1 MKYFLT
7 LLTVKFLLF
16 FCFFAKAE
24 EVYIV
29 AKVNQTPITNV
40 DLNERIE
47 MLRVVMPNFTQYKP
61 EQQQMVA
68 LQNLVQDALKQEYIK
83 RVDFE
88 LSNEEKKLY
97 RESALEMLKSIKVN
111 NPQDFMRH
119 HSDFFA
125 SEILWQGVVEKTIKP
140 KINISDA
147 TLASIHEKQPNIP
160 KEKLREMIIAQQ
172 VETQTMQI
180 LESLRKVSV
189 IEINQ
194 H

>member
-1 MKYFLT
+1 LF
-7 LLTVKFLLF
+7 F
-16 FCFFAKAE
+16 FCFSVTAE

-29 AKVNQTPITNV
+29 AKVNQMPITNV

-47 MLRVVMPNFTQYKP
+47 MLHVVMPNFTQNKP

-88 LSNEEKKLY
+88 LSDEEKKLY
-97 RESALEMLKSIKVN
+97 KESVLEMLKSVKVN
-111 NPQDFMRH
+111 NPEDFMSH

-147 TLASIHEKQPNIP
+147 TLENIHEKHPNIP
-160 KEKLREMIIAQQ
+160 KEKLSEMIIAQQ
-172 VETQTMQI
+172 VEAQTMQI

-189 IEINQ
+189 IEITQ
-194 H
+194 P